1 MQRLFS
7 MFPEG
12 GPGAGLLLLRLSVAL
27 SLLSHPSGGPLMQ
40 ALLALPAIGLCL
52 GVLTPLLA
60 VVCCLFSFHDF
71 MVMGGAISLEA
82 GIQLLSAGA
91 LALLGPGAHSVDAWL
106 FGRRVVT
113 LPPRKKARV
122 DEAGR

>member
-27 SLLSHPSGGPLMQ
+27 SLRFNPSDGLLKH
-40 ALLALPAIGLCL
+40 ALLALPAVGICL
-52 GVLTPLLA
+52 GALTPALA
-60 VVCCLFSFHDF
+60 AMCCLLNVYDF
-71 MVMGGAISLEA
+71 IVMGGTTLPEL
-82 GIQLLSAGA
+82 GIRILTAGA
-91 LALLGPGAHSVDAWL
+91 LMLLGPGAHSLDARL

-113 LPPRKKARV
+113 LSPRRRN
-122 DEAGR
+122 ERG

>member
-1 MQRLFS
+1 

-27 SLLSHPSGGPLMQ
+27 PLLLYPSGGPLMH
-40 ALLALPAIGLCL
+40 ALLALTAIGLCL

-60 VVCCLFSFHDF
+60 VVCGLFSFYDF
-71 MVMGGAISLEA
+71 MVMGGATLPEA
-82 GIQLLSAGA
+82 GIKLLAAGA
-91 LALLGPGAHSVDAWL
+91 LALLGPGAHSVDARL

-113 LPPRKKARV
+113 LPPRKKTRV
-122 DEAGR
+122 GE

>member
-27 SLLSHPSGGPLMQ
+27 SLLLHPSGGPLVH
-40 ALLALPAIGLCL
+40 AALALTALGLCL

-60 VVCCLFSFHDF
+60 IVCGLFSFYDF
-71 MVMGGAISLEA
+71 LSMGG
-82 GIQLLSAGA
+82 
-91 LALLGPGAHSVDAWL
+91 
-106 FGRRVVT
+106 VT
-113 LPPRKKARV
+113 LPEASPCRRARTPALMNSGPV
-122 DEAGR
+122 GVRSLFWVSRFMRFRVFSIKS

>member
-27 SLLSHPSGGPLMQ
+27 SLLLHPSGGPLMR
-40 ALLALPAIGLCL
+40 AMLVLPAIGLCL
-52 GVLTPLLA
+52 GVLTPPLA
-60 VVCCLFSFHDF
+60 VMCCLFSFHDF
-71 MVMGGAISLEA
+71 MVMGGATLPEA
-82 GIQLLSAGA
+82 GIKLLAAGA

-113 LPPRKKARV
+113 LPPRKKTRV
-122 DEAGR
+122 DE

>member
-27 SLLSHPSGGPLMQ
+27 SMLLHPSGGPLMH

-60 VVCCLFSFHDF
+60 AMCCLFSFYDF
-71 MVMGGAISLEA
+71 MVLGGATLPEA
-82 GIQLLSAGA
+82 GIKILAAGA
-91 LALLGPGAHSVDAWL
+91 LALLGPGAHSLDARL
-106 FGRRVVT
+106 FGRRVIT
-113 LPPRKKARV
+113 LPARKNTSV
-122 DEAGR
+122 DE

>member
-12 GPGAGLLLLRLSVAL
+12 GPGVGLLLLRLSVAL
-27 SLLSHPSGGPLMQ
+27 SLLLLPSGGPLMHAML
-40 ALLALPAIGLCL
+40 ALLVIGLCL
-52 GVLTPLLA
+52 GVLTPTLA
-60 VVCCLFSFHDF
+60 VACVLFSFYDF
-71 MVMGGAISLEA
+71 MIMGGATLPEA
-82 GIQLLSAGA
+82 GIRLLAAGA

-113 LPPRKKARV
+113 LPPRKKTRV
-122 DEAGR
+122 DE

>member
-27 SLLSHPSGGPLMQ
+27 SLLLHPSGGPLMR
-40 ALLALPAIGLCL
+40 AVLALTALGLCL

-60 VVCCLFSFHDF
+60 MVCGLFSFYGF
-71 MVMGGAISLEA
+71 MSMGGVTLPEA
-82 GIQLLSAGA
+82 SIRVLTAGA
-91 LALLGPGAHSVDAWL
+91 LALLGPGAHSLDARL
-106 FGRRVVT
+106 FGRRVIT
-113 LPPRKKARV
+113 LPPRKNTSV
-122 DEAGR
+122 DE

>member
-1 MQRLFS
+1 

-27 SLLSHPSGGPLMQ
+27 PLLLQPSGGPLMH
-40 ALLALPAIGLCL
+40 AMRALPAIGLCL

-60 VVCCLFSFHDF
+60 IVSCLFSFYDF
-71 MVMGGAISLEA
+71 MVMGGATLPEA
-82 GIQLLSAGA
+82 GIKLLAAGA
-91 LALLGPGAHSVDAWL
+91 LALLGPGAHSLDARL

-113 LPPRKKARV
+113 VPPRKKTRV
-122 DEAGR
+122 DE